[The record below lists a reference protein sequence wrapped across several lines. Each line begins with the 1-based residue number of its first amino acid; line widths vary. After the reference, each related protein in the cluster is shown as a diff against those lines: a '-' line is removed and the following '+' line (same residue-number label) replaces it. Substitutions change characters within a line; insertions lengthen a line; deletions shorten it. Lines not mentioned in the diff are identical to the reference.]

1 MPFVEGFGG
10 IHEDE
15 EINSDV
21 IVNPGTKSHASEV
34 GAFLSV
40 ERDRPGC

>member
-10 IHEDE
+10 IHGND

-21 IVNPGTKSHASEV
+21 IVNRGTKSHASDD
-34 GAFLSV
+34 F
-40 ERDRPGC
+40 